1 MRTPTHHLTGAACA
15 LASVYASPDAGDGPQ
30 TAAFVTA
37 AIVTAGGV
45 WSPDVDNRPWWRA
58 TIGRTWSGFAH
69 RRITHW
75 WGIPAGAAAALLAFD
90 VAPVPAA
97 AAWGAVIGWGSHI
110 AGDFVF
116 GQAAVGRGP
125 GVPLLPTRWHVG
137 VGLKADGA
145 AERFVCWALGIVVP
159 VLTVATVARL
169 VSNL

>member
-1 MRTPTHHLTGAACA
+1 VA
-15 LASVYASPDAGDGPQ
+15 AGDGTQ
-30 TAAFVTA
+30 TAAFVTT

-45 WSPDVDNRPWWRA
+45 LSPDVDNRPAWRA
-58 TIGRTWSGFAH
+58 TIGRTWAGFAH

-75 WGIPAGAAAALLAFD
+75 WGIPAGAAAALTVLD

-97 AAWGAVIGWGSHI
+97 AAWGAVVGWGSHI

-137 VGLKADGA
+137 LALKADGA
-145 AERFVCWALGIVVP
+145 TERFVCRVLEFAVP
-159 VLTVATVARL
+159 VLTVVTVARL
-169 VSNL
+169 VSDL